1 MLRLPAPFEGR
12 QERNA
17 VGRGGLDAGQFAE
30 SRHYIGEIA
39 DMVAYLRAEFAA
51 PRHDEGH
58 PDAALAQRRLAPAL
72 AAAERVGAVEPLARR
87 AGVRRRAV
95 VARQDDHRIFPD
107 AEPFEFG
114 DQPAYLAVEVG
125 DHRCIGRPRPPRGE
139 IALALDGL
147 FVAEFTHVV
156 LYVGIGRLHRA
167 VGDRRRPHQE
177 ERPLL
182 VGIHEPEHLV
192 VHGIGAVCA
201 LRVRSYDS
209 ATNYDDELEILIDG
223 RKNDLFTGS
232 KEEIAKEEEIFIRDY
247 ILPIEIA
254 KFFFFDAEKIVSFA
268 QINTPEQRKDLSLA
282 YSQVLGIQK
291 YEDLKNELV
300 RIQDDYRKASAKP
313 QEKREFNGLI
323 ADIDFKEGEI
333 GRLTEEIANL
343 EDDRVIKRHNS
354 AELQSKLIREGDMMS
369 ADELVRLNDRKTE
382 LETVLGEADDSLK
395 DLYSLIPFGLA
406 GGLMAELAAQLET
419 EKAYKQNKLQLEG
432 VNDKTDVILG
442 DIENA
447 KRKLP
452 FPIDIKARNFYESQ
466 IRELIKK
473 HFYNV
478 SDESKFEHFSTL
490 HDFSQGQVEEFM
502 RIIVKIKDN
511 KSSFENL
518 INKYTKAKA
527 ELYTI
532 EKNIREAEK
541 KAESDYVQ
549 NLRTRKENI
558 DRQID
563 SIGEDIGKKQS
574 EIATL
579 KDQVIA
585 HKKQKETLSK
595 KINVSEQNRA
605 VDNEATRLIH
615 TIQKFLIRFKEEK
628 KKALAKKLEAK
639 LQSYLHKTNLVKKVI
654 VDINGNGDDVDICLF
669 GYDDKKIDNSI
680 LSMGERQ
687 MFASALL
694 SALVDETEIEFPV
707 FIDSPMQK
715 FDPQHTKNVLT
726 KFYPNVSKQVILF
739 PLLKKELTE
748 EEYQYIQPIVSKS
761 YLINNE
767 KNGSHF
773 VEVIPENL
781 FEEYNNSEH
790 AN

>member
-1 MLRLPAPFEGR
+1 MTIREIELNNFRIYKGKNKIELFPDGN
-12 QERNA
+12 RNLII
-17 VGRGGLDAGQFAE
+17 VSGNNGFGKTTFLMSLVWCLYGKNMGKVDELYRKEIDEKGGY
-30 SRHYIGEIA
+30 SKYIGNS
-39 DMVAYLRAEFAA
+39 LNFAA
-51 PRHDEGH
+51 QKEGETRFSVSVTFTDVEI
-58 PDAALAQRRLAPAL
+58 PDTP
-72 AAAERVGAVEPLARR
+72 
-87 AGVRRRAV
+87 
-95 VARQDDHRIFPD
+95 
-107 AEPFEFG
+107 
-114 DQPAYLAVEVG
+114 
-125 DHRCIGRPRPPRGE
+125 CTE
-139 IALALDGL
+139 I
-147 FVAEFTHVV
+147 T
-156 LYVGIGRLHRA
+156 I
-167 VGDRRRPHQE
+167 
-177 ERPLL
+177 
-182 VGIHEPEHLV
+182 
-192 VHGIGAVCA
+192 
-201 LRVRSYDS
+201 VRSYDS
-209 ATNYDDELEILIDG
+209 ATNYDDELEIYIDG
-223 RKNDLFTGS
+223 KKNDLFTGS
-232 KEEIAKEEEIFIRDY
+232 KEEVAKEEEIFIRDY

-313 QEKREFNGLI
+313 QEKREFNALI

-333 GRLTEEIANL
+333 DRLTEEITNL

-369 ADELVRLNDRKTE
+369 ADELVRLNNRKTE
-382 LETVLGEADDSLK
+382 LDTVLREADDSLK

-406 GGLMAELAAQLET
+406 GGLMAELSAQLET

-442 DIENA
+442 DIEDA

-452 FPIDIKARNFYESQ
+452 FPIDIKTRNFYESQ
-466 IRELIKK
+466 IRQLIKK

-502 RIIVKIKDN
+502 RIIVKIKDS
-511 KSSFENL
+511 KSSFESL
-518 INKYTKAKA
+518 INKYNKAKA

-574 EIATL
+574 EIETL

-585 HKKQKETLSK
+585 HKKQKEILSK
-595 KINVSEQNRA
+595 KINVSDQNRA

-767 KNGSHF
+767 KDGSYF
-773 VEVIPENL
+773 VEVKPENL

>member
-1 MLRLPAPFEGR
+1 
-12 QERNA
+12 
-17 VGRGGLDAGQFAE
+17 
-30 SRHYIGEIA
+30 
-39 DMVAYLRAEFAA
+39 
-51 PRHDEGH
+51 
-58 PDAALAQRRLAPAL
+58 
-72 AAAERVGAVEPLARR
+72 
-87 AGVRRRAV
+87 
-95 VARQDDHRIFPD
+95 
-107 AEPFEFG
+107 
-114 DQPAYLAVEVG
+114 
-125 DHRCIGRPRPPRGE
+125 
-139 IALALDGL
+139 
-147 FVAEFTHVV
+147 
-156 LYVGIGRLHRA
+156 
-167 VGDRRRPHQE
+167 
-177 ERPLL
+177 
-182 VGIHEPEHLV
+182 
-192 VHGIGAVCA
+192 
-201 LRVRSYDS
+201 
-209 ATNYDDELEILIDG
+209 LIDG

-232 KEEIAKEEEIFIRDY
+232 KEEITKEEEIFIRDY

-268 QINTPEQRKDLSLA
+268 QINTPEQRRDLSLA

-313 QEKREFNGLI
+313 QEKREFNALI
-323 ADIDFKEGEI
+323 ADIDFKESEI
-333 GRLTEEIANL
+333 DRLSEEITNL

-369 ADELVRLNDRKTE
+369 EDELVRLKERKTE
-382 LETVLGEADDSLK
+382 LDTVLREADDSLK

-406 GGLMAELAAQLET
+406 GGIMSELSTQLET

-432 VNDKTDVILG
+432 INDKTDVILG
-442 DIENA
+442 DIEEA

-466 IRELIKK
+466 IRQLIKK

-478 SDESKFEHFSTL
+478 SDESKFEHFCTL

-502 RIIVKIKDN
+502 RIIMKIKES

-563 SIGEDIGKKQS
+563 SIGEEIGKKQS
-574 EIATL
+574 EIETL

-585 HKKQKETLSK
+585 HKKQKEILSK
-595 KINVSEQNRA
+595 KINVSDQNRA

-748 EEYQYIQPIVSKS
+748 EEYQYIQPIVNKS

-767 KNGSHF
+767 KDGSHF
-773 VEVIPENL
+773 VEVKPENL
-781 FEEYNNSEH
+781 FEEYNNSGY

>member
-1 MLRLPAPFEGR
+1 MTIREIELNNFRIYKGKNKIELSPNGN
-12 QERNA
+12 RNLII
-17 VGRGGLDAGQFAE
+17 VSGNNGFGKTTFLMSLVWCLYGKNMGKVDELYRKEIDEKGGY
-30 SRHYIGEIA
+30 SKYIGNSLNFEAQKEGETRFSVAVTFTDVEI
-39 DMVAYLRAEFAA
+39 
-51 PRHDEGH
+51 
-58 PDAALAQRRLAPAL
+58 PDTP
-72 AAAERVGAVEPLARR
+72 
-87 AGVRRRAV
+87 
-95 VARQDDHRIFPD
+95 
-107 AEPFEFG
+107 
-114 DQPAYLAVEVG
+114 
-125 DHRCIGRPRPPRGE
+125 CTE
-139 IALALDGL
+139 I
-147 FVAEFTHVV
+147 T
-156 LYVGIGRLHRA
+156 I
-167 VGDRRRPHQE
+167 
-177 ERPLL
+177 
-182 VGIHEPEHLV
+182 I
-192 VHGIGAVCA
+192 
-201 LRVRSYDS
+201 RSYDS

-291 YEDLKNELV
+291 YEDLKNELI

-313 QEKREFNGLI
+313 EEKREFNGLI
-323 ADIDFKEGEI
+323 ADIDFKECEI
-333 GRLTEEIANL
+333 DRLTEEIANL
-343 EDDRVIKRHNS
+343 EEDRVIKRHNS

-369 ADELVRLNDRKTE
+369 VDDLVKLNNRKAE
-382 LETVLGEADDSLK
+382 LETVLMEADDSLK

-406 GGLMAELAAQLET
+406 GSIMAELSVQLET

-442 DIENA
+442 DIEDA

-452 FPIDIKARNFYESQ
+452 FPIDIKVRNFYESQ
-466 IRELIKK
+466 IRQLIKK

-478 SDESKFEHFSTL
+478 SDESKFEHFSIL
-490 HDFSQGQVEEFM
+490 HDFSLGQVEELM
-502 RIIVKIKDN
+502 HIIAKIKN
-511 KSSFENL
+511 IKSSFENL
-518 INKYTKAKA
+518 INKYTKAKS

-532 EKNIREAEK
+532 ERNIREAEK

-549 NLRTRKENI
+549 NLRTKKEDI

-563 SIGEDIGKKQS
+563 SIGEEIGRKLT
-574 EIATL
+574 EIETL
-579 KDQVIA
+579 KEQVTA
-585 HKKQKETLSK
+585 HKKQKEVLSK
-595 KINVSEQNRA
+595 KISVSEQNRA

-628 KKALAKKLEAK
+628 KKALAKKLETK
-639 LQSYLHKTNLVKKVI
+639 LQSYLHKNDLVKKVI
-654 VDINGNGDDVDICLF
+654 VDINGNGDDVDISLF

-715 FDPQHTKNVLT
+715 FDPLHTKNILT

-748 EEYQYIQPIVSKS
+748 EEYEYIQSIVSKS
-761 YLINNE
+761 YLIDNG
-767 KNGSHF
+767 KGGSHF
-773 VEVIPENL
+773 IEVKPEKL
-781 FEEYNNSEH
+781 FEEYNNSKY

>member
-1 MLRLPAPFEGR
+1 M
-12 QERNA
+12 
-17 VGRGGLDAGQFAE
+17 
-30 SRHYIGEIA
+30 
-39 DMVAYLRAEFAA
+39 
-51 PRHDEGH
+51 
-58 PDAALAQRRLAPAL
+58 
-72 AAAERVGAVEPLARR
+72 
-87 AGVRRRAV
+87 
-95 VARQDDHRIFPD
+95 
-107 AEPFEFG
+107 
-114 DQPAYLAVEVG
+114 
-125 DHRCIGRPRPPRGE
+125 
-139 IALALDGL
+139 
-147 FVAEFTHVV
+147 
-156 LYVGIGRLHRA
+156 
-167 VGDRRRPHQE
+167 
-177 ERPLL
+177 
-182 VGIHEPEHLV
+182 
-192 VHGIGAVCA
+192 
-201 LRVRSYDS
+201 
-209 ATNYDDELEILIDG
+209 IDG

-232 KEEIAKEEEIFIRDY
+232 KEEITKEEEIFIRDY

-268 QINTPEQRKDLSLA
+268 QINTPEQRRDLSLA

-313 QEKREFNGLI
+313 QEKREFNALI
-323 ADIDFKEGEI
+323 ADIDFKESEI
-333 GRLTEEIANL
+333 DRLSEEITNL

-369 ADELVRLNDRKTE
+369 EDELVRLKERKTE
-382 LETVLGEADDSLK
+382 LDTVLREADDSLK

-406 GGLMAELAAQLET
+406 GGLMAELSSQLET

-442 DIENA
+442 DIEEA

-466 IRELIKK
+466 IRQLIKK

-478 SDESKFEHFSTL
+478 SDESKFEHFCTL

-502 RIIVKIKDN
+502 RIIMKIKES

-563 SIGEDIGKKQS
+563 SIGEEIGKKQS
-574 EIATL
+574 EIETL

-585 HKKQKETLSK
+585 HKKQKEILSK
-595 KINVSEQNRA
+595 KINVSDQNRA

-748 EEYQYIQPIVSKS
+748 EEYQYIQPIVNKS

-767 KNGSHF
+767 KDGSHF
-773 VEVIPENL
+773 VEVKPENL
-781 FEEYNNSEH
+781 FEEYNNSGY

>member
-1 MLRLPAPFEGR
+1 M
-12 QERNA
+12 
-17 VGRGGLDAGQFAE
+17 
-30 SRHYIGEIA
+30 
-39 DMVAYLRAEFAA
+39 
-51 PRHDEGH
+51 
-58 PDAALAQRRLAPAL
+58 
-72 AAAERVGAVEPLARR
+72 
-87 AGVRRRAV
+87 
-95 VARQDDHRIFPD
+95 
-107 AEPFEFG
+107 
-114 DQPAYLAVEVG
+114 
-125 DHRCIGRPRPPRGE
+125 
-139 IALALDGL
+139 
-147 FVAEFTHVV
+147 
-156 LYVGIGRLHRA
+156 
-167 VGDRRRPHQE
+167 
-177 ERPLL
+177 
-182 VGIHEPEHLV
+182 
-192 VHGIGAVCA
+192 
-201 LRVRSYDS
+201 
-209 ATNYDDELEILIDG
+209 
-223 RKNDLFTGS
+223 FTGS
-232 KEEIAKEEEIFIRDY
+232 KEEVAKEEEIFIRDY

-268 QINTPEQRKDLSLA
+268 QINTPEQRRDLSLA

-313 QEKREFNGLI
+313 QEKREFNALI
-323 ADIDFKEGEI
+323 ADIDFKESEI
-333 GRLTEEIANL
+333 DRLSEEIVNL

-369 ADELVRLNDRKTE
+369 ADELMKLNNRKTE
-382 LETVLGEADDSLK
+382 LDTVLREADDSLK

-406 GGLMAELAAQLET
+406 GGLMAELSSQLET

-442 DIENA
+442 DIEDA
-447 KRKLP
+447 KRNLP

-466 IRELIKK
+466 IRQLIKK

-502 RIIVKIKDN
+502 HIIVKIKES

-532 EKNIREAEK
+532 ERNIREAEK

-563 SIGEDIGKKQS
+563 SIGEKIGKKQS
-574 EIATL
+574 EIETL
-579 KDQVIA
+579 KNQVIA
-585 HKKQKETLSK
+585 HKKQKEILSK
-595 KINVSEQNRA
+595 KINVSDQNRA

-639 LQSYLHKTNLVKKVI
+639 LQSYLHKTNLVKNVI

-669 GYDDKKIDNSI
+669 GYDDKKIDNGI

-748 EEYQYIQPIVSKS
+748 EEYQYIQPIVNKS

-773 VEVIPENL
+773 VEVKPENL
-781 FEEYNNSEH
+781 FEEYNNSEY

>member
-1 MLRLPAPFEGR
+1 MERTTFCLLFYIRRTKLNRNGEAPIMMR
-12 QERNA
+12 ITVN
-17 VGRGGLDAGQFAE
+17 
-30 SRHYIGEIA
+30 
-39 DMVAYLRAEFAA
+39 
-51 PRHDEGH
+51 
-58 PDAALAQRRLAPAL
+58 
-72 AAAERVGAVEPLARR
+72 
-87 AGVRRRAV
+87 GVRVDASVKKTILPEFWSAAKGKALEKKREYKELNLYLDSIRL
-95 VARQDDHRIFPD
+95 RIMKI
-107 AEPFEFG
+107 
-114 DQPAYLAVEVG
+114 Q
-125 DHRCIGRPRPPRGE
+125 R
-139 IALALDGL
+139 
-147 FVAEFTHVV
+147 
-156 LYVGIGRLHRA
+156 
-167 VGDRRRPHQE
+167 
-177 ERPLL
+177 
-182 VGIHEPEHLV
+182 
-192 VHGIGAVCA
+192 
-201 LRVRSYDS
+201 
-209 ATNYDDELEILIDG
+209 ELEIEGVAVSVGSVLDRFLG
-223 RKNDLFTGS
+223 KNAPVQRTLF
-232 KEEIAKEEEIFIRDY
+232 EVFREQ
-247 ILPIEIA
+247 
-254 KFFFFDAEKIVSFA
+254 IVSFA
-268 QINTPEQRKDLSLA
+268 QINTPEQRRDLSLA

-313 QEKREFNGLI
+313 QEKREFNALI
-323 ADIDFKEGEI
+323 ADIDFKESEI
-333 GRLTEEIANL
+333 DRLSEEITDL

-369 ADELVRLNDRKTE
+369 EDELVRLKERKTE
-382 LETVLGEADDSLK
+382 LDTVLREADDSLK

-406 GGLMAELAAQLET
+406 GGLMAELSSQLET

-442 DIENA
+442 DIEEA

-466 IRELIKK
+466 IRQLIKK

-478 SDESKFEHFSTL
+478 SDESKFEHFCTL

-502 RIIVKIKDN
+502 RIIMKIKES

-563 SIGEDIGKKQS
+563 SIGEEIGKKQS
-574 EIATL
+574 EIETL

-585 HKKQKETLSK
+585 HKKQKEILSK
-595 KINVSEQNRA
+595 KINVSDQNRA

-748 EEYQYIQPIVSKS
+748 EEYQYIQPIVNKS

-767 KNGSHF
+767 KDGSHF
-773 VEVIPENL
+773 VEVKPENL
-781 FEEYNNSEH
+781 FEEYNNSGY

>member
-1 MLRLPAPFEGR
+1 MTIREIELNNFRIYKGKNKIELFPDGN
-12 QERNA
+12 RNLII
-17 VGRGGLDAGQFAE
+17 VSGNNGFGKTTFLMSLVWCLYGKNMGKVDELYRKEIDEKGGY
-30 SRHYIGEIA
+30 SKYIGNS
-39 DMVAYLRAEFAA
+39 LNFAA
-51 PRHDEGH
+51 QKEGETRFSVSVTFTDVEI
-58 PDAALAQRRLAPAL
+58 PDTP
-72 AAAERVGAVEPLARR
+72 
-87 AGVRRRAV
+87 
-95 VARQDDHRIFPD
+95 
-107 AEPFEFG
+107 
-114 DQPAYLAVEVG
+114 
-125 DHRCIGRPRPPRGE
+125 CTE
-139 IALALDGL
+139 I
-147 FVAEFTHVV
+147 T
-156 LYVGIGRLHRA
+156 I
-167 VGDRRRPHQE
+167 
-177 ERPLL
+177 
-182 VGIHEPEHLV
+182 
-192 VHGIGAVCA
+192 
-201 LRVRSYDS
+201 VRSYDS
-209 ATNYDDELEILIDG
+209 ATNYDDELEIYIDG
-223 RKNDLFTGS
+223 KKNDLFTGS
-232 KEEIAKEEEIFIRDY
+232 KEEVAKEEEIFIRDY

-268 QINTPEQRKDLSLA
+268 QINTPEQRRDLSLA

-313 QEKREFNGLI
+313 QEKREFNALI

-333 GRLTEEIANL
+333 DRLTEEITNL

-354 AELQSKLIREGDMMS
+354 SELQSKLIREGDMMS
-369 ADELVRLNDRKTE
+369 ADELVRLNNRKTE
-382 LETVLGEADDSLK
+382 LDTVLKDADDSLK

-406 GGLMAELAAQLET
+406 GGLMAELSAQLET

-442 DIENA
+442 DIEDA

-452 FPIDIKARNFYESQ
+452 FPIDIKTRNFYESQ
-466 IRELIKK
+466 IRQLIKK

-502 RIIVKIKDN
+502 RIIEKIKDS
-511 KSSFENL
+511 KSSFESL
-518 INKYTKAKA
+518 INKYNKAKA

-574 EIATL
+574 EIETL

-585 HKKQKETLSK
+585 HKKQKEILSK
-595 KINVSEQNRA
+595 KINVSDQNRA

-669 GYDDKKIDNSI
+669 GYDNKKIDNSI

-767 KNGSHF
+767 KDGSYF
-773 VEVIPENL
+773 VEVKPENL

>member
-1 MLRLPAPFEGR
+1 MV
-12 QERNA
+12 ERTICSQ
-17 VGRGGLDAGQFAE
+17 GQK
-30 SRHYIGEIA
+30 
-39 DMVAYLRAEFAA
+39 
-51 PRHDEGH
+51 
-58 PDAALAQRRLAPAL
+58 
-72 AAAERVGAVEPLARR
+72 
-87 AGVRRRAV
+87 
-95 VARQDDHRIFPD
+95 
-107 AEPFEFG
+107 
-114 DQPAYLAVEVG
+114 
-125 DHRCIGRPRPPRGE
+125 
-139 IALALDGL
+139 
-147 FVAEFTHVV
+147 
-156 LYVGIGRLHRA
+156 
-167 VGDRRRPHQE
+167 
-177 ERPLL
+177 
-182 VGIHEPEHLV
+182 
-192 VHGIGAVCA
+192 
-201 LRVRSYDS
+201 
-209 ATNYDDELEILIDG
+209 
-223 RKNDLFTGS
+223 RKS
-232 KEEIAKEEEIFIRDY
+232 QKEEEIFIRDY

-268 QINTPEQRKDLSLA
+268 QINTPEQRRDLSLA

-313 QEKREFNGLI
+313 QEKREFNALI
-323 ADIDFKEGEI
+323 ADIDFKESEI
-333 GRLTEEIANL
+333 DRLSEEITNL

-369 ADELVRLNDRKTE
+369 EDELVRLKERKTE
-382 LETVLGEADDSLK
+382 LDTVLREADDSLK

-406 GGLMAELAAQLET
+406 GGLMAELSSQLET

-442 DIENA
+442 DIEEA

-466 IRELIKK
+466 IRQLIKK

-478 SDESKFEHFSTL
+478 SDESKFEHFCTL

-502 RIIVKIKDN
+502 RIIMKIKES

-563 SIGEDIGKKQS
+563 SIGEEIGKKQS
-574 EIATL
+574 EIETL

-585 HKKQKETLSK
+585 HKKQKEILSK
-595 KINVSEQNRA
+595 KINVSDQNRA

-748 EEYQYIQPIVSKS
+748 EEYQYIQPIVNKS

-767 KNGSHF
+767 KDGSHF
-773 VEVIPENL
+773 VEVKPENL
-781 FEEYNNSEH
+781 FEEYNNSGY

>member
-1 MLRLPAPFEGR
+1 MTIREIELNNFRIYKGKNKIELLPDGN
-12 QERNA
+12 RNLII
-17 VGRGGLDAGQFAE
+17 VSGNNGFGKTTFLMSLVWCLYGKNMGKVDELYRKEIDEKGGY
-30 SRHYIGEIA
+30 SKYIGNS
-39 DMVAYLRAEFAA
+39 LNFAA
-51 PRHDEGH
+51 QKEGETRFSVSVTFTDVEI
-58 PDAALAQRRLAPAL
+58 PDTP
-72 AAAERVGAVEPLARR
+72 
-87 AGVRRRAV
+87 
-95 VARQDDHRIFPD
+95 
-107 AEPFEFG
+107 
-114 DQPAYLAVEVG
+114 
-125 DHRCIGRPRPPRGE
+125 CTE
-139 IALALDGL
+139 I
-147 FVAEFTHVV
+147 T
-156 LYVGIGRLHRA
+156 I
-167 VGDRRRPHQE
+167 
-177 ERPLL
+177 
-182 VGIHEPEHLV
+182 
-192 VHGIGAVCA
+192 
-201 LRVRSYDS
+201 VRSYDS

-232 KEEIAKEEEIFIRDY
+232 KEEITKEEEIFIRDY

-291 YEDLKNELV
+291 YEDLKNELI

-323 ADIDFKEGEI
+323 ADIDFKESEI
-333 GRLTEEIANL
+333 NRLTEEIDNL
-343 EDDRVIKRHNS
+343 ENDRVFNRHNS
-354 AELQSKLIREGDMMS
+354 IELQSKLIREGDMMS
-369 ADELVRLNDRKTE
+369 ADELKRLTNRKTE
-382 LETVLGEADDSLK
+382 LEIVLKDADESLR

-406 GGLMAELAAQLET
+406 GDLMAEISVQLET
-419 EKAYKQNKLQLEG
+419 EKEYKQNKLQLEG
-432 VNDKTDVILG
+432 VNDKTDIILG
-442 DIENA
+442 DIEEA
-447 KRKLP
+447 KKNLP
-452 FPIDIKARNFYESQ
+452 FPIDIKVRNFYESQ
-466 IRELIKK
+466 IKKLIKK

-478 SDESKFEHFSTL
+478 SDESKFEHFCIL
-490 HDFSQGQVEEFM
+490 HDFSQSQVEEFM
-502 RIIVKIKDN
+502 HILMKIKDS

-518 INKYTKAKA
+518 INKYTKAKS

-549 NLRTRKENI
+549 DLRARKDRI
-558 DRQID
+558 DHQID
-563 SIGEDIGKKQS
+563 EIGIDIGKKQR
-574 EIATL
+574 EIEIL
-579 KDQVIA
+579 KEQVIA
-585 HKKQKETLSK
+585 HKKQKEILSK
-595 KINVSEQNRA
+595 RISVSDQNRA

-628 KKALAKKLEAK
+628 KKALAKKLEVK

-767 KNGSHF
+767 NEGSHF
-773 VEVIPENL
+773 VEVEPENL
-781 FEEYNNSEH
+781 FEEYNNSGY

>member
-1 MLRLPAPFEGR
+1 MTIREIELDNFRIYKGKNRIELFPDGNKNLIIVSGNNGFGKTTFLMSLVWCLYGKNMGKVDELYR
-12 QERNA
+12 KEIDEK
-17 VGRGGLDAGQFAE
+17 GGY
-30 SRHYIGEIA
+30 SKYIGNSLNFAAQKEGETRFSVSVTFTDVEIPDTPCTEIA
-39 DMVAYLRAEFAA
+39 
-51 PRHDEGH
+51 
-58 PDAALAQRRLAPAL
+58 
-72 AAAERVGAVEPLARR
+72 
-87 AGVRRRAV
+87 
-95 VARQDDHRIFPD
+95 I
-107 AEPFEFG
+107 
-114 DQPAYLAVEVG
+114 
-125 DHRCIGRPRPPRGE
+125 
-139 IALALDGL
+139 
-147 FVAEFTHVV
+147 
-156 LYVGIGRLHRA
+156 
-167 VGDRRRPHQE
+167 
-177 ERPLL
+177 
-182 VGIHEPEHLV
+182 
-192 VHGIGAVCA
+192 
-201 LRVRSYDS
+201 VRSYDS
-209 ATNYDDELEILIDG
+209 AMNYDDELEILIDG

-232 KEEIAKEEEIFIRDY
+232 KEEITKEEEIFIRDY

-268 QINTPEQRKDLSLA
+268 QINTPEQRRDLSLA

-313 QEKREFNGLI
+313 QEKREFNALI
-323 ADIDFKEGEI
+323 ADIDFKESEI
-333 GRLTEEIANL
+333 DRLSEEITNL

-369 ADELVRLNDRKTE
+369 ADELVRLNERKTE
-382 LETVLGEADDSLK
+382 LDTVLREADDSLK

-406 GGLMAELAAQLET
+406 GGLMAELSSQLET

-442 DIENA
+442 DIEEA

-466 IRELIKK
+466 IRQLIKK

-478 SDESKFEHFSTL
+478 SDESKFEHFCTL

-502 RIIVKIKDN
+502 CIIMKIKES

-563 SIGEDIGKKQS
+563 SIGEEIGKKQS
-574 EIATL
+574 EIETL

-585 HKKQKETLSK
+585 HKKQKEILSK
-595 KINVSEQNRA
+595 KINVSDQNRA

-748 EEYQYIQPIVSKS
+748 EEYQYIQPIVNKS

-767 KNGSHF
+767 KDGSHF
-773 VEVIPENL
+773 VEVKPENL
-781 FEEYNNSEH
+781 FEEYNNSGY

>member
-1 MLRLPAPFEGR
+1 MTIREIELDNFRIYKGKNRIELFPDGNKNLIIVSGNNGFGKTTFLMSLVWCLYGKNMGKVDELYR
-12 QERNA
+12 KEIDEK
-17 VGRGGLDAGQFAE
+17 GGY
-30 SRHYIGEIA
+30 SKYIGNSLNFAAQKEGETRFSVSVTFTDVEIPDTPCTEIA
-39 DMVAYLRAEFAA
+39 
-51 PRHDEGH
+51 
-58 PDAALAQRRLAPAL
+58 
-72 AAAERVGAVEPLARR
+72 
-87 AGVRRRAV
+87 
-95 VARQDDHRIFPD
+95 I
-107 AEPFEFG
+107 
-114 DQPAYLAVEVG
+114 
-125 DHRCIGRPRPPRGE
+125 
-139 IALALDGL
+139 
-147 FVAEFTHVV
+147 
-156 LYVGIGRLHRA
+156 
-167 VGDRRRPHQE
+167 
-177 ERPLL
+177 
-182 VGIHEPEHLV
+182 
-192 VHGIGAVCA
+192 
-201 LRVRSYDS
+201 VRSYDS

-232 KEEIAKEEEIFIRDY
+232 KEEITKEEEIFIRDY

-268 QINTPEQRKDLSLA
+268 QINTPEQRRDLSLA

-313 QEKREFNGLI
+313 QEKREFNALI
-323 ADIDFKEGEI
+323 ADIDFKESEI
-333 GRLTEEIANL
+333 DRLSEEITNL

-369 ADELVRLNDRKTE
+369 ADELVRLNERKTE
-382 LETVLGEADDSLK
+382 LDTVLREADDSLK

-406 GGLMAELAAQLET
+406 GGLSSQLET

-442 DIENA
+442 DIEEA

-466 IRELIKK
+466 IRQLIKK

-478 SDESKFEHFSTL
+478 SDESKFEHFCTL

-502 RIIVKIKDN
+502 CIIMKIKES

-563 SIGEDIGKKQS
+563 SIGEEIGKKQS
-574 EIATL
+574 EIETL

-585 HKKQKETLSK
+585 HKKQKEILSK
-595 KINVSEQNRA
+595 KINVSDQNRA

-748 EEYQYIQPIVSKS
+748 EEYQYIQPIVNKS

-767 KNGSHF
+767 KDGSHF
-773 VEVIPENL
+773 VEVKPENL
-781 FEEYNNSEH
+781 FEEYNNSGY

>member
-1 MLRLPAPFEGR
+1 MTIREIELNNFRIYKGKNKIELSPNGN
-12 QERNA
+12 RNLII
-17 VGRGGLDAGQFAE
+17 VSGNNGFGKTTFLMSLVWCLYGKNMGKVDELYRKEIDEKGGY
-30 SRHYIGEIA
+30 SKYIGNS
-39 DMVAYLRAEFAA
+39 LNFAA
-51 PRHDEGH
+51 QKEGETRFSVSVTFTDVEI
-58 PDAALAQRRLAPAL
+58 PDTPCT
-72 AAAERVGAVEPLARR
+72 
-87 AGVRRRAV
+87 
-95 VARQDDHRIFPD
+95 DIT
-107 AEPFEFG
+107 
-114 DQPAYLAVEVG
+114 
-125 DHRCIGRPRPPRGE
+125 I
-139 IALALDGL
+139 
-147 FVAEFTHVV
+147 
-156 LYVGIGRLHRA
+156 
-167 VGDRRRPHQE
+167 
-177 ERPLL
+177 
-182 VGIHEPEHLV
+182 
-192 VHGIGAVCA
+192 
-201 LRVRSYDS
+201 VRSYDN

-268 QINTPEQRKDLSLA
+268 QINTPEQRRDLSLA

-300 RIQDDYRKASAKP
+300 RIQDEYRQASAKP
-313 QEKREFNGLI
+313 QEKREFNALI
-323 ADIDFKEGEI
+323 ADINFKESEI
-333 GRLTEEIANL
+333 DRLSEEITNL

-354 AELQSKLIREGDMMS
+354 TELQSTLIREGDTMS
-369 ADELVRLNDRKTE
+369 AEELVKLNNRKVE
-382 LETVLGEADDSLK
+382 LGRVLKEAEESLK

-406 GGLMAELAAQLET
+406 GGLMAELSLQLET

-432 VNDKTDVILG
+432 INDKTDVILG
-442 DIENA
+442 DIEDA

-466 IRELIKK
+466 IKQLIKK
-473 HFYNV
+473 YFYNV

-490 HDFSQGQVEEFM
+490 HDFSQGQIEEFM
-502 RIIVKIKDN
+502 HIIMKIKDS
-511 KSSFENL
+511 KSSFESL
-518 INKYTKAKA
+518 INKYNKAKA
-527 ELYTI
+527 EWYSI

-549 NLRTRKENI
+549 NLRRQKESI

-563 SIGEDIGKKQS
+563 SIGEEIGKKQS
-574 EIATL
+574 KIEEL
-579 KDQVIA
+579 RDQVIA
-585 HKKQKETLSK
+585 HKKQKEILSK
-595 KINVSEQNRA
+595 KINVSDQNRA

-639 LQSYLHKTNLVKKVI
+639 LQSYLHKTNLIKKVI
-654 VDINGNGDDVDICLF
+654 VDIHGNGDDVDICLY
-669 GYDDKKIDNSI
+669 GYDDEKIDNSI

-694 SALVDETEIEFPV
+694 SALVDETEINFPV

-773 VEVIPENL
+773 VEVKPENL
-781 FEEYNNSEH
+781 FEEYNNSEY

>member
-1 MLRLPAPFEGR
+1 MTIREIELNNFRIYKGKNKIELFPDEN
-12 QERNA
+12 RNLII
-17 VGRGGLDAGQFAE
+17 VSGNNGFGKTTFLMSLVWCLYGKNMGKVDELYRKEIDEKGGY
-30 SRHYIGEIA
+30 SKYIGNS
-39 DMVAYLRAEFAA
+39 LNFAA
-51 PRHDEGH
+51 QKEGETRFSVSVTFTDVEI
-58 PDAALAQRRLAPAL
+58 PDTP
-72 AAAERVGAVEPLARR
+72 
-87 AGVRRRAV
+87 
-95 VARQDDHRIFPD
+95 
-107 AEPFEFG
+107 
-114 DQPAYLAVEVG
+114 
-125 DHRCIGRPRPPRGE
+125 CTE
-139 IALALDGL
+139 I
-147 FVAEFTHVV
+147 T
-156 LYVGIGRLHRA
+156 I
-167 VGDRRRPHQE
+167 
-177 ERPLL
+177 
-182 VGIHEPEHLV
+182 
-192 VHGIGAVCA
+192 
-201 LRVRSYDS
+201 VRSYDS

-232 KEEIAKEEEIFIRDY
+232 KEEVAKEEEIFIRDY

-268 QINTPEQRKDLSLA
+268 QINTPEQRRDLSLA

-313 QEKREFNGLI
+313 QEKREFNALI
-323 ADIDFKEGEI
+323 ADIDFKESEI
-333 GRLTEEIANL
+333 DRLSEEIVNL

-369 ADELVRLNDRKTE
+369 ADELMKLNNRKTE
-382 LETVLGEADDSLK
+382 LDTVLREADDSLK

-406 GGLMAELAAQLET
+406 GGLMAELSSQLET

-442 DIENA
+442 DIEDA
-447 KRKLP
+447 KRNLP

-466 IRELIKK
+466 IRQLIKK

-502 RIIVKIKDN
+502 HIIVKIKES

-532 EKNIREAEK
+532 ERNIREAEK

-563 SIGEDIGKKQS
+563 SIGEKIGKKQS
-574 EIATL
+574 EIETL
-579 KDQVIA
+579 KNQVIA
-585 HKKQKETLSK
+585 HKKQKEILSK
-595 KINVSEQNRA
+595 KINVSDQNRA

-639 LQSYLHKTNLVKKVI
+639 LQSYLHKTNLVKNVI

-669 GYDDKKIDNSI
+669 GYDDKKIDNGI

-748 EEYQYIQPIVSKS
+748 EEYQYIQPIVNKS

-773 VEVIPENL
+773 VEVKPENL
-781 FEEYNNSEH
+781 FEEYNNSEY